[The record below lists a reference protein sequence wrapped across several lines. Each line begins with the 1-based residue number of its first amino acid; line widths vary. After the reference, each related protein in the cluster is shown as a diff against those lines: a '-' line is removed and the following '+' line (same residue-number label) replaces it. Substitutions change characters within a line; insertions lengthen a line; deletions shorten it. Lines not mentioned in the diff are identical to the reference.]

1 MKRLIGM
8 VALTLAVFSSA
19 SAFAQEKWDLATA
32 YPPQNFMTEN
42 VRQFVTDVE
51 KSSNGKLKIT
61 LHPNATLYKANEIK
75 RAVQTN
81 QAQAGEIIISG
92 YSNEDALFG
101 LDSIPFLA
109 DDYAEA
115 KRLWEVSRKA
125 LEAKLDR
132 QGMMI
137 LYSVAWQPQGIYS
150 KKPLNG
156 VADLKGVKWRTYN
169 PASSRMA
176 ELMKAQPVTIQFA
189 ELSQAL
195 ATGVVESFISSATT
209 GVETKTYEQL
219 KYFYDVRAWLPK
231 NLVLVNKKAFAAL
244 DKPTQT
250 ALLSAAAAAEA
261 RGWKKS
267 AELNEFYLS
276 ELRKHGM
283 HVVLPGPQFKSDL
296 AKMGATILEE
306 WVKKAGPEGQA
317 VLDAYRNKR

>member
-1 MKRLIGM
+1 
-8 VALTLAVFSSA
+8 
-19 SAFAQEKWDLATA
+19 
-32 YPPQNFMTEN
+32 
-42 VRQFVTDVE
+42 
-51 KSSNGKLKIT
+51 
-61 LHPNATLYKANEIK
+61 
-75 RAVQTN
+75 
-81 QAQAGEIIISG
+81 
-92 YSNEDALFG
+92 
-101 LDSIPFLA
+101 
-109 DDYAEA
+109 
-115 KRLWEVSRKA
+115 
-125 LEAKLDR
+125 
-132 QGMMI
+132 
-137 LYSVAWQPQGIYS
+137 
-150 KKPLNG
+150 
-156 VADLKGVKWRTYN
+156 
-169 PASSRMA
+169 
-176 ELMKAQPVTIQFA
+176 
-189 ELSQAL
+189 L